1 MALEVKH
8 KFASA
13 KTDGTDA
20 TLIQPSNWND
30 THDITLASGNLLG
43 RSTAGAGS
51 AEEIS
56 IGSGLSLSGGVLSA
70 TGSGS
75 GASLDDVVALAIA
88 LG

>member
-1 MALEVKH
+1 MAIQVKH
-8 KFASA
+8 KFASGKA
-13 KTDGTDA
+13 DGADA

-30 THDITLASGNLLG
+30 THDLTMATGTLLG
-43 RSTAGAGS
+43 RSTAGAGP